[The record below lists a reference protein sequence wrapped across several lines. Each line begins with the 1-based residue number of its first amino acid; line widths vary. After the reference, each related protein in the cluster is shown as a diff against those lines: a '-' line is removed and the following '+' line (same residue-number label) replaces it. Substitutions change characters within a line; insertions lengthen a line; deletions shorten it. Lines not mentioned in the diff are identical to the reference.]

1 MAHILIVDDSNL
13 ERKKFSLVLAN
24 ENHRLTFASTGE
36 DGITMAFE
44 GKPDLIIMDFIMP
57 DIDGVQATDY
67 LKSNDATK
75 NIPIIMVT
83 SIRQKEEIVKA
94 IKSGVNDFIIKPFK
108 REQLI
113 EKINYQLK
121 NK

>member
-13 ERKKFSLVLAN
+13 ERKKFSLVLAD